1 MKNTSLT
8 RRNVLKLGTALG
20 LTMIALPANA
30 ASRISKTRQNVAIKG
45 YDTTAYFKQST
56 AGKGEQTFSVEWN
69 DATWHF
75 ATQKEADLFAADPA
89 SFAPQFGGFCTR
101 AMSLKKVVHGDP
113 EVWRIH
119 GKKLYLFARP
129 VGRDFFDK
137 GEDAMI
143 AKAQLHWDTLF

>member
-1 MKNTSLT
+1 MTNPLIS
-8 RRNVLKLGTALG
+8 RRATLQLGAALG
-20 LTMIALPANA
+20 LTLIALPAHA
-30 ASRISKTRQNVAIKG
+30 ASRVSKTRKNIAIKG
-45 YDTTAYFKQST
+45 YDTTAYFKQAK
-56 AGKGEQTFSVEWN
+56 AGKGEHTFSVEWN

-75 ATQKEADLFAADPA
+75 VTQHEATLFAADPA
-89 SFAPQFGGFCTR
+89 FFAPQFGGFCTR

-129 VGRDFFDK
+129 VGGEYFDK

-143 AKAQLHWDTLF
+143 KKAQIHWDTLF